1 MKENRNAIYITTL
14 LTIATLASAI
24 FITYSEKIHKMFEN
38 PDFVVNCLIG
48 IFSGSILAL
57 IVAIINYSVIKRQEL
72 TEFANFIN
80 CLNIEIVP
88 VYYLFTGGERNIE
101 HEIKLILSIY
111 RCLVEKFHMKPCKL
125 SFLFPKTKIEKK
137 VDEIMEIVG
146 ELYKKVLD
154 TKLLI
159 DKYEFDMVCVNELDE
174 KIQSLFMHLRNYD
187 GEELFTN
194 ILSKKHEEL
203 LSLSHLEYQQSGKIS
218 F

>member
-1 MKENRNAIYITTL
+1 
-14 LTIATLASAI
+14 
-24 FITYSEKIHKMFEN
+24 MFEN

-146 ELYKKVLD
+146 ELYK
-154 TKLLI
+154 
-159 DKYEFDMVCVNELDE
+159 
-174 KIQSLFMHLRNYD
+174 SA
-187 GEELFTN
+187 
-194 ILSKKHEEL
+194 
-203 LSLSHLEYQQSGKIS
+203 
-218 F
+218 